1 MAHVGIPA
9 LTGSFMNWHLFFAR
23 RPEPDLEF
31 TEEDLADAAPD
42 SSSSPPSPKPSNKRP
57 ILWLLLLAVLGG
69 VAYVAMDPD
78 VLLTFLEPD
87 TENQQTGTVP
97 PTPAPLAPAV
107 TPPSSTATESSP
119 PSSSAPAPMS
129 QARQQEAAPSRIPAP
144 LFAEGQRVSVV
155 PDPARPSEPVLLYTD
170 SSKTKP
176 GPSVPP
182 GKVLTVL
189 DGELQGS
196 LWIYVVLTDDG
207 RKGWIAEK
215 QLKFSR

>member
-1 MAHVGIPA
+1 MAHAGIPA
-9 LTGSFMNWHLFFAR
+9 LTGSFMDWHLFFAR
-23 RPEPDLEF
+23 RPEQDLEF
-31 TEEDLADAAPD
+31 TEEDLADAAPE
-42 SSSSPPSPKPSNKRP
+42 SSTSPPSPKPSNKRP

-78 VLLTFLEPD
+78 VLLTLLEPD
-87 TENQQTGTVP
+87 GEDQQTGTAAP
-97 PTPAPLAPAV
+97 PPAPLAPAV
-107 TPPSSTATESSP
+107 TSPAPTATESSSP
-119 PSSSAPAPMS
+119 TSSAPPPMEQAGPQKTVAP
-129 QARQQEAAPSRIPAP
+129 RVPAP

-155 PDPARPSEPVLLYTD
+155 PDPARPSEPVLLYAD
-170 SSKTKP
+170 SSKSKP

-196 LWIYVVLTDDG
+196 LWMYVVLTDDG
-207 RKGWIAEK
+207 RRGWIAEK